1 MCAQKLKYKHGR
13 AYWLLFT
20 MIQYVLKAIFKI
32 LYRVSVTGLH
42 KVPRKGKYIL
52 CSNHISYLDPVLV
65 GAYIPRFTYFM
76 AKKELFS
83 VSFLSNLVTYL
94 NAFPISRDNVDRK
107 IFNTSLNILKNEN
120 VLMLFPEGTRSTD
133 GIILD
138 GKKGVGL
145 ISLLSGA
152 PIIPIALSGSN
163 KIIQKPRKRI
173 FFPKIK
179 IIIGDIIDT
188 GSIIR
193 ENDRKKAIGLI
204 VDETMESIKKL
215 YGSISRDS
223 QAHMKV
229 EIAKYSGYCFG
240 VKRAL
245 NIVEKTLKKYSGSGK
260 KVYTL
265 GSIIHNPGV
274 VRELSSNGLISA
286 GDPGDIK
293 PDSIFIVR
301 SHGMSPKVLKSL
313 AGKNI
318 EIIDATCPFVK
329 KAQAK
334 AKKLEEQGYFVVVI
348 GNRDHPEVIG
358 IKGHV
363 SGADVMVIENIS
375 EASAFLNKKKIGVV
389 VQTTQTADKVK
400 EIISELTCKCRELI
414 IYNTIC
420 DTTKNRQDSTRKLSG
435 KVDVMIIAGGRNS
448 ANTTHL
454 ADISSSENNRTYH
467 IEGYN
472 EINPGW
478 FKDSEKI
485 GISGGASTPEKDI
498 IEIKNMI
505 ESIDS

>member
-133 GIILD
+133 GIIMD

-215 YGSISRDS
+215 YGSISR
-223 QAHMKV
+223 
-229 EIAKYSGYCFG
+229 
-240 VKRAL
+240 
-245 NIVEKTLKKYSGSGK
+245 
-260 KVYTL
+260 
-265 GSIIHNPGV
+265 
-274 VRELSSNGLISA
+274 
-286 GDPGDIK
+286 
-293 PDSIFIVR
+293 
-301 SHGMSPKVLKSL
+301 
-313 AGKNI
+313 
-318 EIIDATCPFVK
+318 
-329 KAQAK
+329 
-334 AKKLEEQGYFVVVI
+334 
-348 GNRDHPEVIG
+348 
-358 IKGHV
+358 
-363 SGADVMVIENIS
+363 
-375 EASAFLNKKKIGVV
+375 
-389 VQTTQTADKVK
+389 TARP
-400 EIISELTCKCRELI
+400 I
-414 IYNTIC
+414 
-420 DTTKNRQDSTRKLSG
+420 
-435 KVDVMIIAGGRNS
+435 
-448 ANTTHL
+448 
-454 ADISSSENNRTYH
+454 
-467 IEGYN
+467 
-472 EINPGW
+472 
-478 FKDSEKI
+478 
-485 GISGGASTPEKDI
+485 
-498 IEIKNMI
+498 
-505 ESIDS
+505 